1 MDESNAAGG
10 LVGQLNNTCQ
20 IDGGVEREEN
30 VGDDGEA
37 VHPQRPRVHQV
48 ALRNCLKVGR
58 MNE

>member
-10 LVGQLNNTCQ
+10 LVGQLNNTYQ
-20 IDGGVEREEN
+20 IDGGVECEEDM
-30 VGDDGEA
+30 GDDGEA